1 MVLSRHENAFRFERS
16 ISGSIKEK
24 EKRKKPTVNMM
35 TMKRHAEERE
45 EAGVEETETAA
56 VETVTEERGGEVR
69 FFTIELEW
77 LTWISVYL
85 ISGGNTVFW
94 SNAMTST
101 PRS

>member
-1 MVLSRHENAFRFERS
+1 MQKKER
-16 ISGSIKEK
+16 
-24 EKRKKPTVNMM
+24 
-35 TMKRHAEERE
+35 

-56 VETVTEERGGEVR
+56 VETVTEERGGEAR